1 MAPRGAAARYPIGAR
16 DLVLGTHSSPELTT
30 AEDVAAVG
38 SVAVLVGPPAAI
50 VIAGPPAAT
59 PVPRFMAWRERMP
72 LDPSPEDTVAEV
84 AAKMNVDRMAAAAIR
99 RCRVGVYGRGA
110 KGYRSSKTENVIS
123 HSVCSFVT
131 VRAGRSKL
139 RRGDIASLCSSRR
152 V

>member
-1 MAPRGAAARYPIGAR
+1 R
-16 DLVLGTHSSPELTT
+16 DLVLGTHSSRELTT

-72 LDPSPEDTVAEV
+72 LDPSPGDTVAEV
-84 AAKMNVDRMAAAAIR
+84 AAKMNVDRMAAVAIR
-99 RCRVGVYGRGA
+99 RCRAGVYGRGA
-110 KGYRSSKTENVIS
+110 TGYRSSQAENVIS

-131 VRAGRSKL
+131 VRAWCRTSKI
-139 RRGDIASLCSSRR
+139 GAHHP
-152 V
+152 